1 MAQLICLASSW
12 RPGGRCIAG
21 IDPQTGAWV
30 RPVPFHGGAIPEER
44 IWLNNQP
51 EYEDHA
57 RLGAMACPEQA
68 ISIIDDDPEAAR
80 RFRIVPAG
88 EVAVRL
94 VASDGTATG
103 RPDEV
108 LDPA

>member
-1 MAQLICLASSW
+1 MRIKVH
-12 RPGGRCIAG
+12 PGLCNGWGECHRWGREVYPLDEDGHCEM
-21 IDPQTGAWV
+21 
-30 RPVPFHGGAIPEER
+30 RLLEVP
-44 IWLNNQP
+44 P

-68 ISIIDDDPEAAR
+68 ITVIDDDPEAAR

-94 VASDGTATG
+94 AAGATVTDH
-103 RPDEV
+103 PDEV